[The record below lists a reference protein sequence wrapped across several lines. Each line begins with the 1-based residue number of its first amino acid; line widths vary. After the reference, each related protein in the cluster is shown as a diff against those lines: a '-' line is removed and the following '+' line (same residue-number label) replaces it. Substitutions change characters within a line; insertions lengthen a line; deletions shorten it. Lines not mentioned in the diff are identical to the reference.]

1 MESLPLVQRASA
13 RSLLHTLLPRE
24 TVPSQL
30 SNGPEYANATNSS
43 AALVGGDSLRES
55 GGGSG
60 RRSRTPTCRICSQS
74 AAVSHACSVS
84 SQDRGDDSLKSV
96 SKHRFERP
104 RPKVLDVVLGICHQH
119 LLDKIRPA
127 RQEHTPLTNAEA
139 RKWTIIA
146 GGLEQ
151 EIEQPRAELAKVATK
166 QSALWPRR

>member
-1 MESLPLVQRASA
+1 ML
-13 RSLLHTLLPRE
+13 SLLGH
-24 TVPSQL
+24 
-30 SNGPEYANATNSS
+30 
-43 AALVGGDSLRES
+43 
-55 GGGSG
+55 
-60 RRSRTPTCRICSQS
+60 
-74 AAVSHACSVS
+74 
-84 SQDRGDDSLKSV
+84 DRGIGSNAGFEERGLDELALSTPKRALARHKSV

-104 RPKVLDVVLGICHQH
+104 RPKVLDVVLGIRHQH